1 MNISLCKKSIF
12 KNIHRCDIY
21 QPQENGFSKDEEEK
35 SNAKLS
41 FELQLILY
49 FISRKNEEE
58 KEDEANITKII
69 NLLNLHNGYISI
81 CYIIF

>member
-41 FELQLILY
+41 FEL
-49 FISRKNEEE
+49 
-58 KEDEANITKII
+58 
-69 NLLNLHNGYISI
+69 
-81 CYIIF
+81 